1 MFRYLT
7 ILTAALLVTGSA
19 AAQSVQARPARPRG
33 DSTLKLMNQR
43 LPEVRFEET
52 PFDQVTDWLGEI
64 TQMNIVVRWQILE
77 DALIKRDKP
86 ISMQAKNLR
95 LSQILWLLLNEA
107 AGSETRLAY
116 RASGNLLVIST
127 ADDLGKELV
136 TKVYDVSDLL
146 LQPPSSGRPD
156 FSQNNQ
162 GLSSSGTSGGGGS
175 GQSVFG
181 NTNQNQQNQ
190 QNQQGNDVQIQ
201 KLIEIIEQTV
211 EPDSW
216 AKNGGIGHIQTFGNL
231 LIVRNTILVHQQIGG
246 YLKES
251 EVVGQ

>member
-7 ILTAALLVTGSA
+7 ILAAAALITGSA
-19 AAQSVQARPARPRG
+19 AAQSVQARSARPRV

-52 PFDQVTDWLGEI
+52 PFDQVTEWLGEI
-64 TQMNIVVRWQILE
+64 THMNIVVRWQILE

-86 ISMQAKNLR
+86 ITMQAKNWR

-156 FSQNNQ
+156 FTQNSQ
-162 GLSSSGTSGGGGS
+162 GLGQSSGSGG

-181 NTNQNQQNQ
+181 NSNQTNQNTPDQNQ
-190 QNQQGNDVQIQ
+190 NGNDVQIQ
-201 KLIEIIEQTV
+201 KLIEIIQQTV
-211 EPDSW
+211 EPDTW
-216 AKNGGIGHIQTFGNL
+216 VQNGGIGHIQTFGNL